1 VPTWCRVGLH
11 RAQSPIC
18 WVSAI
23 PWGCRVPAWGGG
35 NTAQRYEGFTGRCWC
50 SDDVFFPVSPP
61 FRQHGGKRDRCE
73 PHVDGGHLNRCWEGA
88 MDCSVRAAA
97 RGAAAVPFVELISRP
112 RGARP
117 AAHLRLCCS
126 QRRSLKFGCSSARAS
141 PALLPK
147 AHRDGGREECCAALR
162 SPPGRRRE
170 QRGRSERGA
179 RDGTGTVPEL

>member
-1 VPTWCRVGLH
+1 
-11 RAQSPIC
+11 
-18 WVSAI
+18 
-23 PWGCRVPAWGGG
+23 
-35 NTAQRYEGFTGRCWC
+35 
-50 SDDVFFPVSPP
+50 
-61 FRQHGGKRDRCE
+61 
-73 PHVDGGHLNRCWEGA
+73 

-147 AHRDGGREECCAALR
+147 A
-162 SPPGRRRE
+162 RRRE